1 MVGRKSTTVETH
13 PSELPIKLINDHEGA
28 PLLVELTIRDRPVRA
43 QIWRADVGRIPLY
56 LLDTNIDANDE
67 TDRWVTGHLYGGDR
81 ETRIVQEMLLGIG
94 GVRLLR
100 QLGIEP
106 HVFHLNEG
114 HSAFLT
120 LELARELMQ
129 SGTPGFAEAARI
141 VRQRCVF
148 TTHTPV
154 AAGND
159 EFDAEL
165 VKRCFG
171 PTYQQELGLN
181 AEEFIALGR
190 TEPDE
195 LRRAVWTDTA
205 GDPHVPFD

>member
-1 MVGRKSTTVETH
+1 MT
-13 PSELPIKLINDHEGA
+13 
-28 PLLVELTIRDRPVRA
+28 
-43 QIWRADVGRIPLY
+43 LY
-56 LLDTNIDANDE
+56 LLDTNIPENVE

-100 QLGIEP
+100 KLGVEP

-120 LELARELMQ
+120 LELAREVIQ
-129 SGTPGFAEAARI
+129 SERRSWAEAVDI
-141 VRQRCVF
+141 VRRQCVF

-159 EFDAEL
+159 EFDAAL
-165 VKRCFG
+165 VTRVFG
-171 PTYQQELGLN
+171 ASYPRELGL
-181 AEEFIALGR
+181 
-190 TEPDE
+190 TDE
-195 LRRAVWTDTA
+195 SFLV
-205 GDPHVPFD
+205 